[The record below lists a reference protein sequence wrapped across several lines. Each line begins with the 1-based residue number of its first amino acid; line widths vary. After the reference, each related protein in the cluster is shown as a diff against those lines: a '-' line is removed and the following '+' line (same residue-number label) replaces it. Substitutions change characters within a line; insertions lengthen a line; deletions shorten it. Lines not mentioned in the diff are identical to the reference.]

1 MAKKKELPKAMMGKM
16 IKPVVRAITSGS
28 KAIKNTKSV
37 SKGITAAKTGYTR
50 SVNAAKK
57 AKEATKPV
65 VSEEKRLMD
74 ELNTQKANA
83 QKVNKTTSGKK
94 PMTPEM
100 KKKIKKVAIVGG
112 TGAAIGTYKY
122 ANRKRRTLND

>member
-74 ELNTQKANA
+74 ELNAQKANV
-83 QKVNKTTSGKK
+83 QKVNKTTSAKK
-94 PMTPEM
+94 PMTPQ
-100 KKKIKKVAIVGG
+100 KKKRIKQAVVVG
-112 TGAAIGTYKY
+112 TAAAAAGIKY
-122 ANRKRRTLND
+122 ANRPRRTLND

>member
-50 SVNAAKK
+50 SVTAAKK

-74 ELNTQKANA
+74 ELNAQKANV
-83 QKVNKTTSGKK
+83 QKVNKTTSAKK
-94 PMTPEM
+94 PMTPQ
-100 KKKIKKVAIVGG
+100 KKKRIKQAVIVG
-112 TGAAIGTYKY
+112 TAAAAAGIKY
-122 ANRKRRTLND
+122 ANRPRRTLND